1 MINGFVIGI
10 EQVALTNANISAIPR
25 QGALC
30 TSNLL
35 PVIPAMEVSHLNVQ
49 VFKRGMLINLV
60 IAVAYFISG
69 QLSLMFTAAEH
80 YASVAFLPAG
90 IAIMAV
96 LTYGW
101 RLALPGVFIGA
112 LTVNTAI
119 PWDAAELDLLSV
131 QIGLMVAIGSSI
143 QALLAGVII
152 RRFCQTPLELETDR
166 QILQFLAW
174 VPVLTLISASISV
187 SFLLFIGVENSLTPV
202 GLWAS
207 WWLGDALGL
216 LIAGPITLSFIGQP
230 SALWRPRR
238 NMLGLPTA
246 IAFISVVLV
255 SQSVASFEQRELE
268 DRFRIRTQ
276 EAGTLFQIA
285 LTSQEL
291 VQDSV
296 AQLFV
301 SSGEVTRDE
310 FHNFVKWA
318 TNKSKNIQVIE
329 WLPKI
334 TREQR
339 AAYEAEQ
346 RQYFGPDFTIN
357 DIKPGN
363 KLVPAGDRDEYFP
376 ITYLEPEEGN
386 QRAQGFDPT
395 SSVISNAAVQAS
407 LASGTSYARPPLM
420 MVRKEFSKRILM
432 LYRPVYLT
440 ADGELTLDR
449 NNAEVA
455 GLVNVAIRTEDFV
468 ENILGKREF
477 TEFDIQW
484 QDSLSGDYYYDVP
497 VNETPPFQHMVD
509 IQSAGRQMQL
519 IFTPTKLFLEQN
531 QRHQTLFVMVGG
543 FLLTGLFCALVLS
556 ITGRTHRIASE
567 VTRRTEQ
574 LSVVTDRAV
583 ESEQRI
589 REVLADMQRAQA
601 DLRLSDVAFN
611 AASEGFLITDAQKNV
626 IAINSAYSLITG
638 FTQAEVLGHF
648 PQLLDR
654 GLNDELFFANLW
666 AELNLYGLW
675 RGEILSRRKDGE
687 IFSAYLSMSKV
698 HDETDTLTNFVAVFT
713 DISETKQAQLTI
725 EHQANYDMLTGL
737 PNRRLFNDRLEQ
749 ELRHCQRDHRQLC
762 LMFLDLDRFKDI
774 NDTLGHAVGDELLRH
789 MADRIQDCLR
799 DVDTVARLGG
809 DEFTIILTGLEQRQ
823 DAVSVAQKLI
833 EIIEQP
839 LRIKD
844 QTIRVSTSIGL
855 TFYPNDGENSG
866 LLMQN
871 ADRAMYAAKDA
882 GGSAYMLYSSE
893 LESTWRSR
901 TFIINELEQALND
914 NQICVYYQPV
924 IHVQSGIICAEALVR
939 WQHPERGLISPMD
952 FLPVAERMGL
962 IGRIDDHVFAGVCQ
976 QIRQWQQQGL
986 GDIAVSINR
995 SAQGFGTQ
1003 EGRLDWINH
1012 LQQLDLD
1019 SSLITLEITE
1029 GVLLQRSPESRDLLR
1044 NLRNYGV
1051 KISIDDFG
1059 TGYSS
1064 LAYLKQ
1070 LEVDS
1075 LKIDKSFVRDLET
1088 DDNDR
1093 AIIEAIVVMAKR
1105 LDIGVVAEGVETA
1118 SQKAILTDMGCDW
1131 LQGFYY
1137 SQPLPS
1143 DDFARYIIENGQK
1156 R

>member
-1 MINGFVIGI
+1 MAFGPFRASG
-10 EQVALTNANISAIPR
+10 SPP
-25 QGALC
+25 GDKY
-30 TSNLL
+30 
-35 PVIPAMEVSHLNVQ
+35 LNVQ
-49 VFKRGMLINLV
+49 DRYRGLLINL
-60 IAVAYFISG
+60 AVAIIYLLSG
-69 QLSLMFTAAEH
+69 QFSLAFTAAEQ

-101 RLALPGVFIGA
+101 RSALPGVFLGA
-112 LTVNTAI
+112 LSLNILIV
-119 PWDAAELDLLSV
+119 WDAAGLVPLDV
-131 QIGLMVAIGSSI
+131 WIAVVVATASSI
-143 QALLAGVII
+143 QALIASTLI
-152 RRFCQTPLELETDR
+152 RRFCQAPLELETDR
-166 QILQFLAW
+166 QILQFLIM
-174 VPVLTLISASISV
+174 VPLLTLISASISV
-187 SFLLFIGVENSLTPV
+187 PFLLYAGVDNSLTPA

-216 LIAGPITLSFIGQP
+216 LIAGPVTLSFIGQP
-230 SALWRPRR
+230 QALWRPRR
-238 NMLGLPTA
+238 MMLGLPTA
-246 IAFISVVLV
+246 VAFIAVVMV

-301 SSGEVTRDE
+301 SSGEVTRE
-310 FHNFVKWA
+310 KFRAFVKWA
-318 TNKSKNIQVIE
+318 TSKSENIQVIE

-334 TREQR
+334 SREQR
-339 AAYEAEQ
+339 AAYETEQ
-346 RQYFGPDFTIN
+346 KRYFGPDFTIT

-363 KLVPAGDRDEYFP
+363 KLVPAGDREQYFP

-395 SSVISNAAVQAS
+395 SSAISNAAVQTS
-407 LASGTSYARPPLM
+407 LASGSSYARPPLM
-420 MVRKEFSKRILM
+420 MVRENFSKRILM
-432 LYRPVYLT
+432 LYRPVYRT
-440 ADGELTLDR
+440 ASGEMTLDMQ
-449 NNAEVA
+449 NAEVA

-468 ENILGKREF
+468 ENVLGKREF

-484 QDSLSGDYYYDVP
+484 QDLLSGDFYYDVQ
-497 VNETPPFQHMVD
+497 VSETPPFRHTVD
-509 IQSAGRQMQL
+509 IQSAGRQMRL
-519 IFTPTKLFLEQN
+519 IFTPTQLFLTQN
-531 QRHQTLFVMVGG
+531 QSYQTLFVMVGG
-543 FLLTGLFCALVLS
+543 FLLTGLFCALILS
-556 ITGRTHRIASE
+556 VTGRTHRIASE

-574 LSVVTDRAV
+574 LSVATDRAV
-583 ESEQRI
+583 ESERRI

-611 AASEGFLITDAQKNV
+611 AASEGFLITDAEKNV

-638 FTQAEVLGHF
+638 FSHFEVLGQF

-654 GLNDELFFANLW
+654 ALNDELFFVKLW
-666 AELNLYGLW
+666 AELSSQGLW

-687 IFSAYLSMSKV
+687 IFSAYLSMSMV
-698 HDETDTLTNFVAVFT
+698 RDEKGELSNYVAVFT

-737 PNRRLFNDRLEQ
+737 PNRRLFNDRLAQ
-749 ELRHCQRDHRQLC
+749 EIRHCQRDQSKLC
-762 LMFLDLDRFKDI
+762 MMFLDLDRFKDI
-774 NDTLGHAVGDELLRH
+774 NDTLGHDVGDELLRH
-789 MADRIQDCLR
+789 MAGRIQDCLR

-809 DEFTIILTGLEQRQ
+809 DEFTIIVTGLEQHQ
-823 DAVSVAQKLI
+823 DAVAVAQKLI
-833 EIIEQP
+833 EVIEQP

-844 QTIRVSTSIGL
+844 QTLRVSTSIGL
-855 TFYPNDGENSG
+855 TFYPDDGENAG
-866 LLMQN
+866 LLVQN

-882 GGSAYMLYSSE
+882 GGSAFMLYSSE
-893 LESTWRSR
+893 LESTWQSR
-901 TFIINELEQALND
+901 TFIINELQQALSE
-914 NQICVYYQPV
+914 NQICIYYQPV
-924 IHVQSGIICAEALVR
+924 VHAHSGAISAEALVR
-939 WQHPERGLISPMD
+939 WQHPQRGLIAPAE
-952 FLPVAERMGL
+952 FLPAAERMGL
-962 IGRIDDHVFAGVCQ
+962 IAKIDDYVFAGVCQ

-995 SAQGFGTQ
+995 SAQGFGNQ
-1003 EGRLDWINH
+1003 EGRLDWISH
-1012 LQQLDLD
+1012 LQQLALD

-1029 GVLLQRSPESRDLLR
+1029 GVLLQRSAESRDLLR

-1070 LEVDS
+1070 LEVDY

-1105 LDIGVVAEGVETA
+1105 LDLGVVAEGVETA
-1118 SQKAILTDMGCDW
+1118 SQRAILNHIGCDW
-1131 LQGFYY
+1131 LQGYFYAR
-1137 SQPLPS
+1137 PLPAE
-1143 DDFARYIIENGQK
+1143 DFARYVIDNRNK
-1156 R
+1156 L

>member
-1 MINGFVIGI
+1 MDLSATLRSLTDKCYYLTKCWRQSQVHRRRQLGPMMGI
-10 EQVALTNANISAIPR
+10 AR
-25 QGALC
+25 
-30 TSNLL
+30 
-35 PVIPAMEVSHLNVQ
+35 LNMQ
-49 VFKRGMLINLV
+49 TLKRGLLINL
-60 IAVAYFISG
+60 AVAIVYFVSG
-69 QLSLMFTAAEH
+69 QLSLAFTAAEN
-80 YASVAFLPAG
+80 YVSVAFLPAG

-101 RLALPGVFIGA
+101 RRVLPGVFTGA
-112 LTVNTAI
+112 LLLNI
-119 PWDAAELDLLSV
+119 SLGWQLAALNSTTL
-131 QIGLMVAIGSSI
+131 QIALVVACASSI
-143 QALLAGVII
+143 QAFLAGMLI
-152 RRFCQTPLELETDR
+152 RRCCQTPLELETDR
-166 QILQFLAW
+166 QILQFLLLLPL
-174 VPVLTLISASISV
+174 VTLISASISV
-187 SFLLFIGVENSLTPV
+187 PFLLHTGVDNSLSAG

-230 SALWRPRR
+230 QALWRPRR
-238 NMLGLPTA
+238 MMLGLPTVVA
-246 IAFISVVLV
+246 LIAVIMV

-285 LTSQEL
+285 LTAQQL

-301 SSGEVTRDE
+301 SSGDVNREE
-310 FHNFVKWA
+310 FRAFVKWA
-318 TNKSKNIQVIE
+318 TAKSENIQVIE

-346 RQYFGPDFTIN
+346 QQYFGTDFTIT

-363 KLVPAGDRDEYFP
+363 KLVPAEDRQEYFP
-376 ITYLEPEEGN
+376 ITYLEPEAGN
-386 QRAQGFDPT
+386 KRAQGFDPT
-395 SSVISNAAVQAS
+395 SSTISRAAIQTS
-407 LASGTSYARPPLM
+407 LASGASYARPPLM
-420 MVRKEFSKRILM
+420 MVRETFTKRILM
-432 LYRPVYLT
+432 LYRPVYQT
-440 ADGELTLDR
+440 PDGKMTLDAS
-449 NNAEVA
+449 NAEVA
-455 GLVNVAIRTEDFV
+455 GLVNVALRTEDFV

-484 QDSLSGDYYYDVP
+484 QDLLSGDFYYDVP
-497 VNETPPFQHMVD
+497 VVDNPPFKRTFD
-509 IQSAGRQMQL
+509 FRSAGREMRL
-519 IFTPTKLFLEQN
+519 IFTPTPLFLEQN
-531 QRHQTLFVMVGG
+531 QRNQTLFVMVGG
-543 FLLTGLFCALVLS
+543 FLLTGLFCALILS

-574 LSVVTDRAV
+574 LSVATDRAV
-583 ESEQRI
+583 ESERRI
-589 REVLADMQRAQA
+589 REVLSEMQRAQA

-638 FTQAEVLGHF
+638 FGQSEVLGQF

-654 GLNDELFFANLW
+654 GLNDELFFAKLW
-666 AELNLYGLW
+666 AELNSHGLW

-687 IFSAYLSMSKV
+687 IFSAYLSMSV
-698 HDETDTLTNFVAVFT
+698 VRDETGELSNYVAVFT

-737 PNRRLFNDRLEQ
+737 PNRRLFNDRLDQ
-749 ELRHCQRDHRQLC
+749 EIRHCQRDQSKLC

-774 NDTLGHAVGDELLRH
+774 NDTLGHDVGDELLRH
-789 MADRIQDCLR
+789 MAGRIQDCLR

-809 DEFTIILTGLEQRQ
+809 DEFTILLTGLVQRE
-823 DAVSVAQKLI
+823 DAVAVAQKLI
-833 EIIEQP
+833 EVIEQP
-839 LRIKD
+839 LRIKN

-855 TFYPNDGENSG
+855 TFFPDDGENAG
-866 LLMQN
+866 LLVQN

-882 GGSAYMLYSSE
+882 GGSAFMLYSSE

-901 TFIINELEQALND
+901 TFIINELEQALSE
-914 NQICVYYQPV
+914 NQIIIFYQPV
-924 IHVQSGIICAEALVR
+924 IHAESGIISAEALVR
-939 WQHPERGLISPMD
+939 WQHPERGLISPVD

-962 IGRIDDHVFAGVCQ
+962 IAKIDDYVFACVCH

-995 SAQGFGTQ
+995 SAQGFGLR
-1003 EGRLDWINH
+1003 EGRLDWIEH
-1012 LQQLDLD
+1012 LQKMQLD

-1029 GVLLQRSPESRDLLR
+1029 GVLLQRNAESRDLLR

-1070 LEVDS
+1070 LEVDY

-1105 LDIGVVAEGVETA
+1105 LDIGIVAEGVETA
-1118 SQKAILTDMGCDW
+1118 SQKDILIQMGCDW

-1137 SQPLPS
+1137 ARPLTPEAFAQFIS
-1143 DDFARYIIENGQK
+1143 DKQNK
-1156 R
+1156 L

>member
-1 MINGFVIGI
+1 MGI
-10 EQVALTNANISAIPR
+10 AR
-25 QGALC
+25 
-30 TSNLL
+30 
-35 PVIPAMEVSHLNVQ
+35 LNKQ
-49 VFKRGMLINLV
+49 TLKRGLLINL
-60 IAVAYFISG
+60 AVAITYFVSG
-69 QLSLMFTAAEH
+69 QLSLAFTAAEN
-80 YASVAFLPAG
+80 YVSVAFLPAG
-90 IAIMAV
+90 IAIMAL

-101 RLALPGVFIGA
+101 RMVLPGVFVGA
-112 LTVNTAI
+112 LLLNISDGWRVDALDSIMLKIALVVAI
-119 PWDAAELDLLSV
+119 ASSV
-131 QIGLMVAIGSSI
+131 QAF
-143 QALLAGVII
+143 LAGVLL
-152 RRFCQTPLELETDR
+152 RRCCQTPLELEADR
-166 QILQFLAW
+166 QILQFLLL
-174 VPVLTLISASISV
+174 VPLLTIVSASISV
-187 SFLLFIGVENSLTPV
+187 PFLLYSGAENSLSAI
-202 GLWAS
+202 GLWVS

-216 LIAGPITLSFIGQP
+216 LIIGPITLSFIGQP
-230 SALWRPRR
+230 QALWRPRR
-238 NMLGLPTA
+238 TMLVIPT
-246 IAFISVVLV
+246 IVAFVAVVMV
-255 SQSVASFEQRELE
+255 SQSVASFEQGELE

-285 LTSQEL
+285 LTAQEL

-301 SSGEVTRDE
+301 SSDDVTREE
-310 FHNFVKWA
+310 FRDFVKWA
-318 TNKSKNIQVIE
+318 TSKSKNIQVIE

-334 TREQR
+334 TRDQR
-339 AAYEAEQ
+339 ATYEAQ
-346 RQYFGPDFTIN
+346 QQQYFGSDFTIT

-363 KLVPAGDRDEYFP
+363 KLVPAEERAEYFP

-386 QRAQGFDPT
+386 KRAQGFDPT
-395 SSVISNAAVQAS
+395 SSMISNAAVQTS
-407 LASGTSYARPPLM
+407 LASGSSYARPPLL
-420 MVRKEFSKRILM
+420 MVRENFSKRILM
-432 LYRPVYLT
+432 LYRPVYKNS
-440 ADGELTLDR
+440 AGKMTLDM

-477 TEFDIQW
+477 TEFEIQW
-484 QDSLSGDYYYDVP
+484 LDLLSGDFYYDVP
-497 VNETPPFQHMVD
+497 VSGTPPFQHTVD
-509 IQSAGRQMQL
+509 IQSAGRQMRL
-519 IFTPTKLFLEQN
+519 IFSPTPLFLEQN
-531 QRHQTLFVMVGG
+531 QRNQTLYVMVGG
-543 FLLTGLFCALVLS
+543 FLLTGLFCALILS

-574 LSVVTDRAV
+574 LSVATDRAV

-589 REVLADMQRAQA
+589 REVLSEMQRAQA

-611 AASEGFLITDAQKNV
+611 AASEGFMITDAQKNV

-638 FTQAEVLGHF
+638 FSQSEVLGHF

-654 GLNDELFFANLW
+654 GLNDELFFAKLW
-666 AELNLYGLW
+666 AELNSHGLW

-687 IFSAYLSMSKV
+687 IFSAYLSMSV
-698 HDETDTLTNFVAVFT
+698 VRNEAGDLSNYVAVFT

-737 PNRRLFNDRLEQ
+737 PNRRLFNDRLDQ
-749 ELRHCQRDHRQLC
+749 EIRHCQRDQSKLS

-774 NDTLGHAVGDELLRH
+774 NDTLGHDVGDELLRH
-789 MADRIQDCLR
+789 MAGRIQDCLR
-799 DVDTVARLGG
+799 DVDTIARLGG

-823 DAVSVAQKLI
+823 DAVAIAQKLI
-833 EIIEQP
+833 DVVEQP
-839 LRIKD
+839 LRLKN
-844 QTIRVSTSIGL
+844 QTIRISTSIGL
-855 TFYPNDGENSG
+855 TFYPDDGENAG

-882 GGSAYMLYSSE
+882 GGSAFMLYSSE
-893 LESTWRSR
+893 LESSWRSR
-901 TFIINELEQALND
+901 TFIINELEHALSE
-914 NQICVYYQPV
+914 NQIVIFYQPV
-924 IHVQSGIICAEALVR
+924 IHAGSGTVSAEALVR
-939 WQHPERGLISPMD
+939 WQHPERGLISPVD

-962 IGRIDDHVFAGVCQ
+962 IAKIDDYVFAGVCH
-976 QIRQWQQQGL
+976 QIRQWQDQGL

-995 SAQGFGTQ
+995 SAQGFGLR
-1003 EGRLDWINH
+1003 EGRLDWIDH
-1012 LQQLDLD
+1012 LQKLQLD

-1029 GVLLQRSPESRDLLR
+1029 GVLLQRSAESRDLLR

-1070 LEVDS
+1070 LEVDY

-1118 SQKAILTDMGCDW
+1118 SQKEILKQMGCDW

-1137 SQPLPS
+1137 ARPLAPEAFVQFIS
-1143 DDFARYIIENGQK
+1143 DK
-1156 R
+1156 RNKL

>member
-1 MINGFVIGI
+1 M
-10 EQVALTNANISAIPR
+10 
-25 QGALC
+25 
-30 TSNLL
+30 
-35 PVIPAMEVSHLNVQ
+35 NVQ
-49 VFKRGMLINLV
+49 VVYRGLLINLV
-60 IAVAYFISG
+60 VATAYFVSG
-69 QLSLMFTAAEH
+69 QLSLAFTAAEQF
-80 YASVAFLPAG
+80 ASVAFLPVG
-90 IAIMAV
+90 IAIMAIH
-96 LTYGW
+96 TYGW
-101 RLALPGVFIGA
+101 RSVLPGVFLGA

-119 PWDAAELDLLSV
+119 PWDEAGLDFMAI
-131 QIGLMVAIGSSI
+131 QIGLVVAIASSI
-143 QALLAGVII
+143 QALLASMLI

-166 QILQFLAW
+166 QILQFLFL
-174 VPVLTLISASISV
+174 VPLLTLFSASISV
-187 SFLLFIGVENSLTPV
+187 PFLIYAGVENNLTPI

-230 SALWRPRR
+230 TAIWRPRR
-238 NMLGLPTA
+238 FMLGLPTA
-246 IAFISVVLV
+246 VVFIAVVMV
-255 SQSVASFEQRELE
+255 SQSVANLEQRELE

-285 LTSQEL
+285 LTAQEL

-301 SSGEVTRDE
+301 SSGEVNREE
-310 FHNFVKWA
+310 FREFVKWA
-318 TNKSKNIQVIE
+318 TDKSENIQVIE

-339 AAYEAEQ
+339 DAYEAEQ
-346 RQYFGPDFTIN
+346 KSYFGPDFTIK

-363 KLVPAGDRDEYFP
+363 KLVPAEDREVYFP
-376 ITYLEPEEGN
+376 ITYLHPEEGN
-386 QRAQGFDPT
+386 KRAQGFDPT
-395 SSVISNAAVQAS
+395 SSVISNAAVQTS
-407 LASGTSYARPPLM
+407 LISGSSYARPPLM
-420 MVRKEFSKRILM
+420 MVRENFSKRILM
-432 LYRPVYLT
+432 LYRPVYRT
-440 ADGELTLDR
+440 ADGKLTLNL

-455 GLVNVAIRTEDFV
+455 GMVNVAIRTEDFV

-484 QDSLSGDYYYDVP
+484 QDLLSGDFYYDVP
-497 VNETPPFQHMVD
+497 ISEMPPFQHTVD
-509 IQSAGRQMQL
+509 IQSAGRQMRL
-519 IFTPTKLFLEQN
+519 IFTPTNLFLEQN
-531 QRHQTLFVMVGG
+531 QGNQTLFVMVGG
-543 FLLTGLFCALVLS
+543 FLLTGLFCALILS

-567 VTRRTEQ
+567 VTRRTEE

-589 REVLADMQRAQA
+589 RDVLADMQRAQA

-626 IAINSAYSLITG
+626 IAINSAYTTITG
-638 FTQAEVLGHF
+638 FTQTEVLGQF

-654 GLNDELFFANLW
+654 GLNDELFFSKLW
-666 AELNLYGLW
+666 AELNFDGLW

-698 HDETDTLTNFVAVFT
+698 HDETGELTNYVAVFT

-725 EHQANYDMLTGL
+725 EHQANYDLLTGL

-749 ELRHCQRDHRQLC
+749 ELRHCQRDHSKLC

-774 NDTLGHAVGDELLRH
+774 NDTLGHDVGDELLRH

-809 DEFTIILTGLEQRQ
+809 DEFTIILTGLEARQ
-823 DAVSVAQKLI
+823 DAVMVAQKLI

-839 LRIKD
+839 MRIKD

-855 TFYPNDGENSG
+855 TFYPDDGEKSG

-882 GGSAYMLYSSE
+882 GGGAFMLYSSE

-901 TFIINELEQALND
+901 TFIINELEQALNE
-914 NQICVYYQPV
+914 NQICIFYQPV
-924 IHVQSGIICAEALVR
+924 IHADSGAISAEALVR

-976 QIRQWQQQGL
+976 QIRLWQQQGL

-1003 EGRLDWINH
+1003 EGRLDWITH
-1012 LQQLDLD
+1012 LQSLGLD

-1029 GVLLQRSPESRDLLR
+1029 GVLLQRSAESRDLLR

-1070 LEVDS
+1070 LEVDY

-1118 SQKAILTDMGCDW
+1118 SQQTILTKMGCDW
-1131 LQGFYY
+1131 LQGYY
-1137 SQPLPS
+1137 YAQPLS
-1143 DDFARYIIENGQK
+1143 RDDFVRYILDN
-1156 R
+1156 RLNS

>member
-1 MINGFVIGI
+1 M
-10 EQVALTNANISAIPR
+10 
-25 QGALC
+25 
-30 TSNLL
+30 
-35 PVIPAMEVSHLNVQ
+35 NVPEI
-49 VFKRGMLINLV
+49 KRGLLINLAV
-60 IAVAYFISG
+60 TVAYLISG
-69 QLSLMFTAAEH
+69 QLSLIFSATEQ

-90 IAIMAV
+90 IAIMTV

-101 RLALPGVFIGA
+101 RMTLPGVFIGA
-112 LTVNTAI
+112 FLVNSLIA
-119 PWDAAELDLLSV
+119 WDATGLDLADI
-131 QIGLMVAIGSSI
+131 QIAAVIALASSI
-143 QALLAGVII
+143 QALVAVFII

-166 QILQFLAW
+166 QILQFLLL
-174 VPVLTLISASISV
+174 VPLLTLFSASISV
-187 SFLLFIGVENSLTPV
+187 PFLLFAGVENNLTAA

-230 SALWRPRR
+230 RALWRPRR
-238 NMLGLPTA
+238 TMLGMPTLV
-246 IAFISVVLV
+246 AFVAVVMV
-255 SQSVASFEQRELE
+255 SQSVAEFEQGELE

-285 LTSQEL
+285 LTAQEL

-301 SSGEVTRDE
+301 SSDHVSREE
-310 FHNFVKWA
+310 FRAFVKWA
-318 TNKSKNIQVIE
+318 TSKSENIQVIE

-346 RQYFGPDFTIN
+346 QQYFGPDFTIT

-363 KLVPAGDRDEYFP
+363 KLVPAEDRDEYFP

-386 QRAQGFDPT
+386 KRAQGFDPT
-395 SSVISNAAVQAS
+395 SSVISNAAVQTS
-407 LASGTSYARPPLM
+407 LVSGSSYARPPLL
-420 MVRKEFSKRILM
+420 MVRENFSKRILM
-432 LYRPVYLT
+432 LYRPVYRN
-440 ADGELTLDR
+440 AAGKLTLDL
-449 NNAEVA
+449 NNAQVA

-468 ENILGKREF
+468 ENVLGKREF

-484 QDSLSGDYYYDVP
+484 QDLLSGDYYYDVP
-497 VNETPPFQHMVD
+497 VSEMSPFRHTVD
-509 IQSAGRQMQL
+509 IQSAGRQMRL
-519 IFTPTKLFLEQN
+519 IFTPTRLFLEQN
-531 QRHQTLFVMVGG
+531 QSNQTLFVMIGG

-574 LSVVTDRAV
+574 LSVVTERAV
-583 ESEQRI
+583 ESERRI
-589 REVLADMQRAQA
+589 REVLAEMQRAQA
-601 DLRLSDVAFN
+601 NLRLSDVAFN
-611 AASEGFLITDAQKNV
+611 AASEGFLITDAHKNV

-638 FTQAEVLGHF
+638 FAQSEVIGQF

-654 GLNDELFFANLW
+654 GLNDELFFAKLW
-666 AELNLYGLW
+666 AELNAHGLW

-687 IFSAYLSMSKV
+687 IFSAYLSMSLV
-698 HDETDTLTNFVAVFT
+698 RDQADELSNYVAVFT

-737 PNRRLFNDRLEQ
+737 PNRRLFNDRLAQ
-749 ELRHCQRDHRQLC
+749 EIRHCQRDQSRLC

-774 NDTLGHAVGDELLRH
+774 NDTLGHDVGDELLRH
-789 MADRIQDCLR
+789 MAGRIQDCLR

-809 DEFTIILTGLEQRQ
+809 DEFTIILTGLEQPQ
-823 DAVSVAQKLI
+823 DAVAVAQKLI
-833 EIIEQP
+833 DAIEQP
-839 LRIKD
+839 LRIKN
-844 QTIRVSTSIGL
+844 QTIRISTSIGL
-855 TFYPNDGENSG
+855 TFYPDDGENAG

-882 GGSAYMLYSSE
+882 GGSAFMLYSSE

-901 TFIINELEQALND
+901 TFIINELEHALNEK
-914 NQICVYYQPV
+914 QICIYYQPV
-924 IHVQSGIICAEALVR
+924 IHAESGVISAEALVR
-939 WQHPERGLISPMD
+939 WQHPERGLISPIE

-962 IGRIDDHVFAGVCQ
+962 IAKIDDYVFAGVCQ
-976 QIRQWQQQGL
+976 QILDWQQQGL
-986 GDIAVSINR
+986 GDIPVSVNR
-995 SAQGFGTQ
+995 SAQGFGAQ
-1003 EGRLDWINH
+1003 EGRLNWISH

-1029 GVLLQRSPESRDLLR
+1029 GVLLQRSAESRDLLR

-1070 LEVDS
+1070 LEVDY
-1075 LKIDKSFVRDLET
+1075 LKIDKSFVRDLEI

-1118 SQKAILTDMGCDW
+1118 SQRAILIQMGCDW
-1131 LQGFYY
+1131 LQGYY
-1137 SQPLPS
+1137 YAKPLTS
-1143 DDFARYIIENGQK
+1143 GDFARFILDNRDK
-1156 R
+1156 F